1 MSGVALSAASAEP
14 EQLHGR
20 LLQEVDGAALGGVLG
35 AFFAFL
41 FVFLLIFLNSF
52 YIVRQAEGMIIE
64 RFGKFHKV
72 MYSGWNWVF
81 PFIDQPRSI
90 TWRKT
95 QIGVGGNLEDQ
106 TIEATRIDLRESMFN
121 FMKQEVYTRDT
132 VLLDVN
138 SLMFYRIF
146 DIKKAAYEVEDLQSA
161 LSNTAQTQL
170 KEVFGKMTFSEALA
184 SQRAINDHLVQ
195 QFSKL
200 FLGWG
205 IHVERMEL
213 LDLVPKSIGEAM
225 KKQMIAERQRRG
237 DFIISE
243 GKKSAMKLEAEG
255 SMKVQ
260 INMGIAEQQK
270 TRKISEGEKDAK
282 IELARAERTALDEL
296 GNAMREDKVRQ
307 SDYMLSQ
314 RYNDLVYVCAD
325 VSDKT
330 IYLPYEA
337 ASLGGIINTLHLT
350 YGQEGPR
357 TGPPKRV
364 TTSQIDAQMAQAESA
379 AAAGD
384 DSALD

>member
-1 MSGVALSAASAEP
+1 V
-14 EQLHGR
+14 H
-20 LLQEVDGAALGGVLG
+20 
-35 AFFAFL
+35 
-41 FVFLLIFLNSF
+41 
-52 YIVRQAEGMIIE
+52 QAEGMVIE
-64 RFGKFHKV
+64 RLGKFNKV
-72 MYSGWNWVF
+72 LYSGWNWVV

-95 QIGVGGNLEDQ
+95 FIGVDGQIRDD
-106 TIEATRIDLRESMFN
+106 TINAVRIDLRESMFN

-184 SQRAINDHLVQ
+184 SQRSINEHLVQ

-243 GKKSAMKLEAEG
+243 GRKSAMKLQSEG
-255 SMKVQ
+255 TMKVQ
-260 INMGIAEQQK
+260 INMGIAEQQN
-270 TRKISEGEKDAK
+270 TRKVSEGEKDAK
-282 IELARAERTALDEL
+282 IELARAERTALEEL
-296 GNAMREDKVRQ
+296 GSAMRDDRVRQ
-307 SDYMLSQ
+307 SEYMLAQ
-314 RYNDLVYVCAD
+314 RYNDLTRAAAIVGN
-325 VSDKT
+325 KT
-330 IYLPYEA
+330 IYLPYE
-337 ASLGGIINTLHLT
+337 SQGLGGLVGTLHKT
-350 YGQEGPR
+350 YGPEGPR
-357 TGPPKRV
+357 SAPSKRI
-364 TTSQIDAQMAQAESA
+364 SAEQIDSVGGSDR
-379 AAAGD
+379 AGD
-384 DSALD
+384 GDGDAALD

>member
-1 MSGVALSAASAEP
+1 MADYAAAEGASALDLDP
-14 EQLHGR
+14 TMANHGR
-20 LLQEVDGAALGGVLG
+20 ELQSSDGGLIGGLVTMGIILALALW
-35 AFFAFL
+35 
-41 FVFLLIFLNSF
+41 IFSSSF
-52 YIVRQAEGMIIE
+52 YIVHQAEGMVIE
-64 RFGKFHKV
+64 RFGKFNKV
-72 MYSGWNWVF
+72 LYSGWNWVF

-95 QIGVGGNLEDQ
+95 YIGVGGQIQDEAIN
-106 TIEATRIDLRESMFN
+106 ATRIDLRESMFN

-146 DIKKAAYEVEDLQSA
+146 DIHKAAYEVEDLQSA

-184 SQRAINDHLVQ
+184 SQRSINDHLVN

-243 GKKSAMKLEAEG
+243 GKKSAMKLQSEG
-255 SMKVQ
+255 TMKVQ
-260 INMGIAEQQK
+260 INMGIAEQQN
-270 TRKISEGEKDAK
+270 TRKVSEGEKDAK
-282 IELARAERTALDEL
+282 IELARAERAALEEL
-296 GNAMREDKVRQ
+296 GSAMRDDRVRQ
-307 SDYMLSQ
+307 SDYMLAQ
-314 RYNDLVYVCAD
+314 RYNDLTRAAGKVPE
-325 VSDKT
+325 KT
-330 IYLPYEA
+330 VYLPYEA
-337 ASLGGIINTLHLT
+337 DSLGGLVGSLHKV
-350 YGQEGPR
+350 YGSDGPR
-357 TGPPKRV
+357 TGAPKRV
-364 TTSQIDAQMAQAESA
+364 SAQQIDAVVETT
-379 AAAGD
+379 D
-384 DSALD
+384 DAALD